1 MRKLFIY
8 LCIYLFLDIIYS
20 TYERKTHTAMYHATQ
35 QTIRYLFSKVSCP
48 ASNIVTLAL
57 SPEKWNRRWEFFQCQ
72 ISCNCIC
79 THNLLLVCV
88 VANEVEL
95 PWNGH
100 ASLFF
105 SLKTIITHSTYLK
118 KNSVFYL
125 MSFFFQIRAFLT
137 NCVQTEIMI
146 NKSIAS
152 MK

>member
-20 TYERKTHTAMYHATQ
+20 TYDRKTHTAMYHATQ

-57 SPEKWNRRWEFFQCQ
+57 SPGKWNGRWEFFQCQ

-79 THNLLLVCV
+79 IHNLLLVCV

-105 SLKTIITHSTYLK
+105 VENYNYTLNIFK
-118 KNSVFYL
+118 KDSVYL